1 MNTVEI
7 DFGVNE
13 LDGNV
18 YVIELT
24 DMGEAV
30 IFVDTKN
37 KRIKNL
43 NQALKKVLLK
53 SFQDD
58 TFYKIKIGSSKLE
71 RLEEEPK
78 KVIIE
83 AFENFNS
90 LYSEIAL
97 Q

>member
-24 DMGEAV
+24 TIGEAAV
-30 IFVDTKN
+30 FVDTKN

-43 NQALKKVLLK
+43 NQTLKKVLLK

-58 TFYKIKIGSSKLE
+58 TFYKIEIESSKLE
-71 RLEEEPK
+71 MLEEEPK
-78 KVIIE
+78 KVIID

-90 LYSEIAL
+90 LYSETAL